1 MILRLFCVKCGEE
14 IDENHEFCPKCGH
27 KKNESKPKFE
37 RPIEWK
43 SVPLT
48 IVLSFILT
56 GLGHLYI
63 EQIKKGIIFVGI
75 GLALWIFSIVEV
87 SALFVS
93 IPFWGWVIYDSYK
106 QVKLYNKF
114 VEENGKKPEW

>member
-1 MILRLFCVKCGEE
+1 MFCIKCGHE
-14 IDENHEFCPKCGH
+14 IDESHEFCPKCGN
-27 KKNESKPKFE
+27 KKNETTRIE

-48 IVLSFILT
+48 IVLSLVLS

-63 EQIKKGIIFVGI
+63 EQIKKGVIYVAI
-75 GLALWIFSIVEV
+75 GFTLATLSWVDLLILIP
-87 SALFVS
+87 L
-93 IPFWGWVIYDSYK
+93 IPFYAWVIYDSYK

>member
-1 MILRLFCVKCGEE
+1 MFCVNCGAEIEE
-14 IDENHEFCPKCGH
+14 SHEFCPKCGN

-48 IVLSFILT
+48 IVLSIVLS
-56 GLGHLYI
+56 GIGHIYI
-63 EQIKKGIIFVGI
+63 EQIKKGIIFIAVGFTL
-75 GLALWIFSIVEV
+75 GVLMWIELLLLI
-87 SALFVS
+87 AFV
-93 IPFWGWVIYDSYK
+93 PFYAWVIYDSYK

>member
-1 MILRLFCVKCGEE
+1 MFCVKCGAEIEE
-14 IDENHEFCPKCGH
+14 SHEFCPKCGN
-27 KKNESKPKFE
+27 KKNESKTKFE

-43 SVPLT
+43 SVPLA
-48 IVLSFILT
+48 IVLSFILS

-75 GLALWIFSIVEV
+75 GLALWIFSIFEV
-87 SALFVS
+87 FALLAS

>member
-1 MILRLFCVKCGEE
+1 MFCVNCGVE
-14 IDENHEFCPKCGH
+14 IDESHDFCPKCGN

-48 IVLSFILT
+48 IVLSIVLS
-56 GLGHLYI
+56 GIGHIYI
-63 EQIKKGIIFVGI
+63 EQIKKGIIFIAVGFT
-75 GLALWIFSIVEV
+75 LAVFMWIELLLLIP
-87 SALFVS
+87 L
-93 IPFWGWVIYDSYK
+93 IPFYAWVIYDSYK

>member
-1 MILRLFCVKCGEE
+1 MFCIKCGDE
-14 IDENHEFCPKCGH
+14 IDESHEFCPKCGH
-27 KKNESKPKFE
+27 KKNDTKPKFE
-37 RPIEWK
+37 RPVEWK

-48 IVLSFILT
+48 IVLSLVLS

-63 EQIKKGIIFVGI
+63 EQIKKGVIYVAI
-75 GLALWIFSIVEV
+75 GFTLAVLSWIDLLI
-87 SALFVS
+87 LIPL
-93 IPFWGWVIYDSYK
+93 IPFYAWVIYDSYK